1 MTVRSHV
8 DVEDLLRWTYGNQL
22 AGVLTDR
29 DQNQELAWLNAI
41 GTNAGF
47 VARYTALGCH
57 VDCAG
62 SPRSAVQG
70 RGLSPAIDGG

>member
-41 GTNAGF
+41 GTNAR
-47 VARYTALGCH
+47 VHPH
-57 VDCAG
+57 VLATLT
-62 SPRSAVQG
+62 
-70 RGLSPAIDGG
+70 RG